1 MKSFDVH
8 RFKYVILKHKYL
20 ELLTI
25 KAEHNQTSGEFSVDE
40 IVKCLKEI
48 EEIASSKE
56 EFRDLCL
63 LLTLPR
69 LTDHADY
76 RYGLWSSHNVGCW
89 GVEVLELGSIMF
101 LQRLTSVV
109 AIGWF

>member
-1 MKSFDVH
+1 MKSFDVE

-25 KAEHNQTSGEFSVDE
+25 KAEHNTQSTGEFSVDE

-76 RYGLWSSHNVGCW
+76 R
-89 GVEVLELGSIMF
+89 
-101 LQRLTSVV
+101 
-109 AIGWF
+109 

>member
-76 RYGLWSSHNVGCW
+76 RYGAPIMLAVGVLKYWNC
-89 GVEVLELGSIMF
+89 EVSCSYSALL
-101 LQRLTSVV
+101 VV
-109 AIGWF
+109 